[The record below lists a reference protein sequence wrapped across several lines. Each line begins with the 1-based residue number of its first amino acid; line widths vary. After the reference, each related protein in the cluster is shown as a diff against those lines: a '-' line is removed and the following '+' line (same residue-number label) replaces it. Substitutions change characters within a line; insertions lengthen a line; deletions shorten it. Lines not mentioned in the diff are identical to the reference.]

1 MYTKQDFNWTWDKS
15 PVEKIHL
22 HFCKHYLEV
31 NNKASY
37 LACRAEL
44 GRLPLIISVNQKIM
58 KYFVCLNKKD
68 NDSVVKQSFLLS
80 KQLHTLLIILGFIPI
95 L

>member
-58 KYFVCLNKKD
+58 KYFVCLNNKD

>member
-1 MYTKQDFNWTWDKS
+1 MWGMYTKQDFNWTWDKS

-37 LACRAEL
+37 LACRAER
-44 GRLPLIISVNQKIM
+44 GRIPLII
-58 KYFVCLNKKD
+58 
-68 NDSVVKQSFLLS
+68 
-80 KQLHTLLIILGFIPI
+80 PI
-95 L
+95 N